1 MCLGNVVTIQFF
13 AVKAVEMDDDDI
25 VFDKAKWHYEGKFP
39 KDLDEEQ
46 GFVHTGMFLGWI
58 IETGLYSEDFV
69 DDFKSEIRKFKTRKL
84 TGTGVYA
91 AADGVFDAEMLNRE
105 GVAFAKAYFDFDTGK
120 YLKDY
125 DKILTRK
132 LPTLYHVQD
141 TWDNYDLIKPQID
154 KRFAA
159 WKKKRKTG

>member
-69 DDFKSEIRKFKTRKL
+69 DDFKSEVRKFKARKL

>member
-1 MCLGNVVTIQFF
+1 M
-13 AVKAVEMDDDDI
+13 KAAKTDDDDDEEI

-46 GFVHTGMFLGWI
+46 GFVHTGMFLGRI
-58 IETGLYSEDFV
+58 IEADLYSEDFA
-69 DDFKSEIRKFKTRKL
+69 DDFKSEIRKFKARKL

-91 AADGVFDAEMLNRE
+91 AADGVLDVEMLNRE
-105 GVAFAKAYFDFDTGK
+105 SMAFAKVYFDLEPGK

-125 DKILTRK
+125 DKILTGN
-132 LPTLYHVQD
+132 LSSSYHVQD
-141 TWDNYDLIKPQID
+141 TWENYDSIKPQID

-159 WKKKRKTG
+159 WKKRGKTA